1 MDTSAMSK
9 SMGSI
14 KEHPR
19 AGVQQEK
26 GPQPLLHPGRP
37 KTMLY
42 RDEKPYLPSAE
53 SSRVESANS
62 RTTPFIVSVVT
73 NTFFNHSLQEFY

>member
-1 MDTSAMSK
+1 MGTSAMSK

-26 GPQPLLHPGRP
+26 GPQPLLQPGRP

-42 RDEKPYLPSAE
+42 NDEKPYLPSAE

-62 RTTPFIVSVVT
+62 RNTPFIISAV
-73 NTFFNHSLQEFY
+73 NKIFFKQSL